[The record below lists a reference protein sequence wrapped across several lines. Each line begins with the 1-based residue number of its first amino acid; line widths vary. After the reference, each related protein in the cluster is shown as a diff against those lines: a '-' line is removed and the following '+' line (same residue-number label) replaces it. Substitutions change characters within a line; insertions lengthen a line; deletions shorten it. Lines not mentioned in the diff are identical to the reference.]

1 VNHVI
6 ASADYN
12 FVEQHLIP
20 KEYRRYGP
28 DYWSKKK
35 FAPSSLIWFLGVDI
49 INNGLE
55 HHNLFFDEDLIE
67 HGKQIYDHPS
77 WPDKPLFYA
86 CVTSRTEPGTAPK
99 GCDNLFLLM
108 PLATNLVDNE
118 ELREKYLK
126 IMLGRIKKNTGVDIE
141 PHIVYKKSYCIKDFK
156 SDYNSYK
163 GNAYGLANTLLQTA
177 NLKPKITS
185 KLRNLIFCGQLTV
198 PGPGV
203 PPALISGKIAAKL
216 TLEKI
221 QNN

>member
-1 VNHVI
+1 M
-6 ASADYN
+6 
-12 FVEQHLIP
+12 
-20 KEYRRYGP
+20 
-28 DYWSKKK
+28 
-35 FAPSSLIWFLGVDI
+35 
-49 INNGLE
+49 
-55 HHNLFFDEDLIE
+55 IE
-67 HGKQIYDHPS
+67 HGKQIYDQPS

-86 CVTSRTEPGTAPK
+86 CVTSRTEPETAPK

-108 PLATNLVDNE
+108 PLATNLVDDD

-126 IMLGRIKKNTGVDIE
+126 IMLGRIKKNTDVDIE

-221 QNN
+221 QNK